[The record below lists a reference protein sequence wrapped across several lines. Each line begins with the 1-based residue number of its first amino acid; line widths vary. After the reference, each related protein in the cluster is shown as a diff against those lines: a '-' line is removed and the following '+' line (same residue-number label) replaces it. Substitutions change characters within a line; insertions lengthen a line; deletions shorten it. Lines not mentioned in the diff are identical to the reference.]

1 MIKIIIYNVYIIM
14 KPFTLHC
21 LYTKYKNIKENK
33 CYFSKLR
40 QCGFLGG
47 GLCLLHVVLFRRYV
61 SQDYNFGHR
70 YLVNL

>member
-1 MIKIIIYNVYIIM
+1 M
-14 KPFTLHC
+14 
-21 LYTKYKNIKENK
+21 
-33 CYFSKLR
+33 CYFFKLK